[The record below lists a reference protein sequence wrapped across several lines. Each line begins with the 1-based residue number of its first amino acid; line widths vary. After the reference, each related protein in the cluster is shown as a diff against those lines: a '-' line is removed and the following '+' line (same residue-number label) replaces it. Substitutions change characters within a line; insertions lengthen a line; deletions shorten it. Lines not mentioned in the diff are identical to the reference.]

1 MNADLELIKW
11 LLFESQQS
19 INKIHK
25 EANVPLTT
33 VNDLYNK
40 RSKIER
46 MRFDNAAKLTAY
58 ARALK
63 NDRL

>member
-11 LLFESQQS
+11 LLFESKQS

-25 EANVPLTT
+25 ESGVPLTT

-40 RSKIER
+40 RSKVER

-58 ARALK
+58 ARVIK
-63 NDRL
+63 NNQ